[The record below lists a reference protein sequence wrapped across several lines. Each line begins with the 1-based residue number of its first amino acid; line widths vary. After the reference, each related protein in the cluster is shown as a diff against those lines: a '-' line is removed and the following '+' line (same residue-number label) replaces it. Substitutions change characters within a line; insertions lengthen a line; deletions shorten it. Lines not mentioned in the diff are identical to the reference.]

1 MRISCWSS
9 YVCSSYLP
17 ACESREVVIPAKA
30 GIQCP
35 WLLCTLT
42 AEPTALDD
50 IRLRFRHRAGNDD
63 PKRRSARHQRGTIDL
78 PPIPE
83 AAVSNPPANLQR
95 LLDIMARLRDR
106 ENGCPWDI
114 EQTFATIAPYTIE
127 EAYEVADAIDRDDL
141 PALKDELGEDRK
153 DVG

>member
-42 AEPTALDD
+42 AEPTAPDD

-114 EQTFATIAPYTIE
+114 EIGRAHVCTPVTNAHLVCRLLLDKQKQKVPTPHNQ
-127 EAYEVADAIDRDDL
+127 
-141 PALKDELGEDRK
+141 P
-153 DVG
+153 